1 MSQQI
6 EKGWM
11 FEDRFSH
18 LYRVGVDTFI
28 SFAYKNKTGESE
40 YCHCPCRV
48 FRNAKSKKF
57 KRVRHD
63 LKVNGVLITYVHW
76 SLHGEKPTPPSK
88 VVAANVEQFVQEET
102 SVEPVEEH
110 VAVDSRDDGC
120 RLGDFV
126 DNAFGVFEGLN
137 EHENV
142 GDSEHPF
149 IRDPSL
155 GKKHDK
161 YKKLA

>member
-1 MSQQI
+1 MSLVNLLQLRTEQG
-6 EKGWM
+6 K
-11 FEDRFSH
+11 
-18 LYRVGVDTFI
+18 
-28 SFAYKNKTGESE
+28 ESTTSGT
-40 YCHCPCRV
+40 
-48 FRNAKSKKF
+48 K
-57 KRVRHD
+57 
-63 LKVNGVLITYVHW
+63 
-76 SLHGEKPTPPSK
+76 KPTPPSK

-155 GKKHDK
+155 ELHHVKKTFGWSGNNVRQVYETPNKREGICTSSINWTRSNGKDQSCSICS
-161 YKKLA
+161 